1 MLDIAETAAALV
13 AAPPALLPNMSG
25 RDAKYL
31 CSTVSMGQ
39 IDGGGRGEGGA

>member
-31 CSTVSMGQ
+31 CSAVSMGRH
-39 IDGGGRGEGGA
+39 DGAARWGW

>member
-31 CSTVSMGQ
+31 CSAVSMGRN
-39 IDGGGRGEGGA
+39 DGIRTS